1 MGEVEVLEQ
10 RRSFQILF
18 YLFYLT
24 VLVRDLQRSRTD
36 RLNICEIY

>member
-24 VLVRDLQRSRTD
+24 VLVRDLQRNRTD